1 MAPRPELHPLK
12 TPKHITFPSELQEYL
27 RPSNPE
33 PTCTDG
39 NGKGPSVPPPLAYT
53 EFLKALSPAFGSPQ
67 SATTG
72 YSSSGSSY
80 LNKQLP
86 SPQSIPST
94 ASSTTTFPSEA
105 GRTTSTHTYTHTR
118 THSGPPTPLNAPRSA
133 VESSYR
139 RVRMSP
145 SYIYSPVAVDSP
157 KSAHPVRSP
166 YAPVER
172 RVRYVESPSDP
183 AGRVITI
190 QHVVTHTVTLKRVP
204 SLAPPPKG
212 KKRRMAQGKQ

>member
-1 MAPRPELHPLK
+1 MAPRPELHPLR

-27 RPSNPE
+27 RPTNPS
-33 PTCTDG
+33 PACTDG

-67 SATTG
+67 SATTA
-72 YSSSGSSY
+72 YSSSNSSY

-86 SPQSIPST
+86 SPQSLPST
-94 ASSTTTFPSEA
+94 ASSTASFPGETA
-105 GRTTSTHTYTHTR
+105 RQRTHTHTHTR
-118 THSGPPTPLNAPRSA
+118 SGPPTPLNVSRSA
-133 VESSYR
+133 VESSQYR
-139 RVRMSP
+139 RPRMSP
-145 SYIYSPVAVDSP
+145 SYIYSPVAMDSP
-157 KSAHPVRSP
+157 KSAHAVRSP
-166 YAPVER
+166 YPPLER
-172 RVRYVESPSDP
+172 RVRYVESPADP
-183 AGRVITI
+183 TGRVITI